1 MKARLTRFLERYW
14 MALAL
19 LVMLPVY
26 WNIAILNEQR
36 VDYINNGFFK
46 FWLAGR
52 MTWTPEH
59 PYSLEDWDA
68 GHKQFGATWMDE
80 KRFAYPLPL
89 ALIVA
94 PLGLLPIP
102 AAYILWDFLAQIL
115 IALCL
120 LWLATRWEGL
130 NRRLYVL
137 FLLVAATLNGNIHLG
152 LMTGTMAALFLVF
165 LTLALYFFENGR
177 DALAGF
183 ALAFVI
189 LKPPLVTI
197 LLLLGLWLLFSRR
210 WRALGGMAAGGL
222 TLLIIGLLQ
231 DPGWLPKF
239 LGTGD
244 SLLGMR
250 LGHQPTILSY
260 TRLACAGD
268 LTCALT
274 WYAGIALALTALFAW
289 VLWKTHARLTP
300 LQVFSLAIPPG
311 LLLPPYIWSYD
322 YTLFIIPVAYIAFE
336 LIQRHRTYIYS
347 TLFLLILSTLA
358 MVGLTLFWMN
368 PASSALTI
376 QRDMWSIWTAVYV
389 LAVSWWVALR
399 APSPVLVAESKDA
412 KNP

>member
-1 MKARLTRFLERYW
+1 MKAKLTYFLERYW

-26 WNIAILNEQR
+26 WNIAVLNEQR

-46 FWLAGR
+46 FWLAGY

-102 AAYILWDFLAQIL
+102 TAYILWDFLAQTL
-115 IALCL
+115 IAACL
-120 LWLATRWEGL
+120 LWLATHWEGL

-137 FLLVAATLNGNIHLG
+137 FLLVAATLNGNIYLG
-152 LMTGTMAALFLVF
+152 LMTGTLAALFLAF
-165 LTLALYFFENGR
+165 LTLALFFLER
-177 DALAGF
+177 KHDLRAGF
-183 ALAFVI
+183 FLALVI

-197 LLLLGLWLLFSRR
+197 LVLLGVWLLFSRR
-210 WRALGGMAAGGL
+210 WRVVGGMAIGGL
-222 TLLIIGLLQ
+222 LLLVVGFLQ
-231 DPGWLPKF
+231 DPQWLQKF

-260 TRLACAGD
+260 TRLACGGD
-268 LTCALT
+268 LSCAMT
-274 WYAGIALALTALFAW
+274 WYGVIALLLVALFAFI
-289 VLWKTHARLTP
+289 LWRTHARLNP
-300 LQVFSLAIPPG
+300 LQAFSLAIPLG

-322 YTLFIIPVAYIAFE
+322 YTLLVIPIAYVAFE
-336 LIQRHRTYIYS
+336 MVRRQKTYIYA
-347 TLFLLILSTLA
+347 TLFLLVLTALA
-358 MVGLTLFWMN
+358 LAGLILFWMN
-368 PASSALTI
+368 PDNDALTI
-376 QRDMWSIWTAVYV
+376 QRDMWSIWSGLYV
-389 LAVSWWVALR
+389 LAAAWWLALR
-399 APSPVLVAESKDA
+399 LPSESAADVAR
-412 KNP
+412 

>member
-19 LVMLPVY
+19 LIMLPVY
-26 WNIAILNEQR
+26 WNIAVLNEQR

-115 IALCL
+115 IAVCL

-152 LMTGTMAALFLVF
+152 LMTGTLAALFLVF
-165 LTLALYFFENGR
+165 LTLSLYFLEKGR

-183 ALAFVI
+183 VLAFVL

-197 LLLLGLWLLFSRR
+197 LILLGLWLLFSRR

-222 TLLIIGLLQ
+222 TLLVVGLLQ
-231 DPGWLPKF
+231 DPGWLTKF

-268 LTCALT
+268 LTCALA
-274 WYAGIALALTALFAW
+274 WYAALALALTALFAW
-289 VLWKTHARLTP
+289 ILWKTHARLTP
-300 LQVFSLAIPPG
+300 LQAFSLAIPPG
-311 LLLPPYIWSYD
+311 LLLPPYLWSYD
-322 YTLFIIPVAYIAFE
+322 YTLFVIPVAYVSFE
-336 LIQRHRTYIYS
+336 LIQRYRTYIYS
-347 TLFLLILSTLA
+347 TLFLLILSALA

-376 QRDMWSIWTAVYV
+376 QRDMWSIWTAAYV

-399 APSPVLVAESKDA
+399 APSPAPAAESKDA

>member
-1 MKARLTRFLERYW
+1 MKAKLTHFLERYW

-26 WNIAILNEQR
+26 WNIAVLNEQR

-46 FWLAGR
+46 FWLAGH

-68 GHKQFGATWMDE
+68 GHKRFGATWMDE

-102 AAYILWDFLAQIL
+102 TAYILWDFLAQIL

-137 FLLVAATLNGNIHLG
+137 FLLVAATLNGNIYLG
-152 LMTGTMAALFLVF
+152 LMTGTLAALFLVF
-165 LTLALYFFENGR
+165 LTLSLYFMEKGR
-177 DALAGF
+177 DLLSGF
-183 ALAFVI
+183 VLAFVI

-197 LLLLGLWLLFSRR
+197 LILLGLWLLFSRR
-210 WRALGGMAAGGL
+210 WRVIGGMALGGL
-222 TLLIIGLLQ
+222 TLLVVGLLQ
-231 DPGWLPKF
+231 DPQWLTKF

-268 LTCALT
+268 LTCAMA
-274 WYAGIALALTALFAW
+274 WYAVIALALAALFAW
-289 VLWKTHARLTP
+289 IVWKIHARLTP
-300 LQVFSLAIPPG
+300 LMAFSLAIPLG

-322 YTLFIIPVAYIAFE
+322 YTLFVIPIAYIAFE
-336 LIQRHRTYIYS
+336 LIQRYRTYIFA
-347 TLFLLILSTLA
+347 TLFLLALTVLA

-368 PASSALTI
+368 PANTALTI
-376 QRDMWSIWTAVYV
+376 QRDMWSIWTGVYMW
-389 LAVSWWVALR
+389 AVSWWVILR
-399 APSPVLVAESKDA
+399 APAAISSAPA
-412 KNP
+412 

>member
-1 MKARLTRFLERYW
+1 MKAKLTHFLERYW

-26 WNIAILNEQR
+26 WNIAVLNEQR

-46 FWLAGR
+46 FWLAGY

-102 AAYILWDFLAQIL
+102 TAYILWDFLAQIL
-115 IALCL
+115 IAACL
-120 LWLATRWEGL
+120 LWLATHWDGL

-137 FLLVAATLNGNIHLG
+137 FLLVAATLNGNIYLG
-152 LMTGTMAALFLVF
+152 LMTGTLAALFLAF
-165 LTLALYFFENGR
+165 LTLALFFLER
-177 DALAGF
+177 KHDLMAGF
-183 ALAFVI
+183 FLALVI

-197 LLLLGLWLLFSRR
+197 LVLLGLWLLFSRR
-210 WRALGGMAAGGL
+210 WRVIGGMAIGGL
-222 TLLIIGLLQ
+222 SLLVVGFLQ
-231 DPGWLPKF
+231 DPQWLQKF

-244 SLLGMR
+244 SLLEMR
-250 LGHQPTILSY
+250 LGHQPTIISY

-268 LTCALT
+268 LACAMT
-274 WYAGIALALTALFAW
+274 WYTTIALSLVALFAFI
-289 VLWKTHARLTP
+289 LWKTHARLNP
-300 LQVFSLAIPPG
+300 LQAFSLAIPLG

-322 YTLFIIPVAYIAFE
+322 YTLLVIPIAYAAFE
-336 LIQRHRTYIYS
+336 MVRRQKTYVYA
-347 TLFLLILSTLA
+347 TLFLLVLTTLA
-358 MVGLTLFWMN
+358 LTGLTLFWMN
-368 PASSALTI
+368 PDSDALTI
-376 QRDMWSIWTAVYV
+376 QRDMWSIWTGLYV
-389 LAVSWWVALR
+389 LAAAWWLVLRLPPESAVDVAR
-399 APSPVLVAESKDA
+399 
-412 KNP
+412 